1 MVVSVILMSR
11 KSWQTR
17 YLHVTLVAIT
27 LICIAQNATSQSEW
41 KRLTPSRRDETMAS
55 TQNVPEL
62 RPGRALRLIFEYEGD
77 RVRLVSQQDVD
88 VAITGFDLPDVHPPG
103 YYVDSRDAANQTL
116 ARVAARDAF
125 GSSAEVFP
133 QQPGDPITRVNVEQP
148 RGAFSVVVPAPEAT
162 DHVTVLQVVAPPERA
177 GAPAVA
183 GTAAVVD
190 LVSFP
195 LKPAQ

>member
-1 MVVSVILMSR
+1 MCR

-17 YLHVTLVAIT
+17 YLHVTLVAIA
-27 LICIAQNATSQSEW
+27 LIGLEQSATSQSEW

-88 VAITGFDLPDVHPPG
+88 VAVTGFDLPDVHPPG
-103 YYVDSRDAANQTL
+103 YYVDSRDAGNQTL

-125 GSSAEVFP
+125 GSSTEVF
-133 QQPGDPITRVNVEQP
+133 
-148 RGAFSVVVPAPEAT
+148 
-162 DHVTVLQVVAPPERA
+162 
-177 GAPAVA
+177 
-183 GTAAVVD
+183 
-190 LVSFP
+190 
-195 LKPAQ
+195 